1 MILPLQDAT
10 DGCTSVCVCGGGGGG
25 GGQVLPSVVRSK
37 CPLKA
42 VKNEITYI
50 MKNRT

>member
-10 DGCTSVCVCGGGGGG
+10 DGCTSVCVCVLGGGGGA
-25 GGQVLPSVVRSK
+25 SFAYVVRSK

-42 VKNEITYI
+42 VKN
-50 MKNRT
+50 